1 MSLIIQTIDV
11 LRHLVM
17 VDVAIQGFYSH
28 MVEQE
33 SKFDL
38 SEVKCDPLGTIRSR
52 QNDHAN

>member
-1 MSLIIQTIDV
+1 MIDV

-17 VDVAIQGFYSH
+17 VDVTIQGFCSH

-38 SEVKCDPLGTIRSR
+38 SEVKCDPLGPIR
-52 QNDHAN
+52 

>member
-1 MSLIIQTIDV
+1 
-11 LRHLVM
+11 M